1 MALITLQFQSTSL
14 CRPTRVQV
22 LLPNDIPEEMA
33 RENEHYKRPAKTLV
47 LLHGY
52 TGSCDDWLTGS
63 RVQENCHAKRGEQ
76 LLSGSEGNRK
86 SVWDSC
92 GKGINRISA

>member
-33 RENEHYKRPAKTLV
+33 RENEH
-47 LLHGY
+47 
-52 TGSCDDWLTGS
+52 
-63 RVQENCHAKRGEQ
+63 
-76 LLSGSEGNRK
+76 
-86 SVWDSC
+86 
-92 GKGINRISA
+92 